1 MARVVQYSVDILIEN
16 DRQNGIDWE
25 DYIAESL
32 EKEGVCVLG
41 TEFSGDMT
49 GHYKEFIEE
58 YSKL

>member
-49 GHYKEFIEE
+49 EHYKEFIEE